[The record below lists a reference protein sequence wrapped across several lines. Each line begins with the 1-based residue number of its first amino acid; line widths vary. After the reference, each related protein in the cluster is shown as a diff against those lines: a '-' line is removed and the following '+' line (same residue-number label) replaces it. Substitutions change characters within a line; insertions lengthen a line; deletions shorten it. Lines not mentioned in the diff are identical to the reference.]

1 MLRMD
6 GERVMRQRSLKPRA
20 GTDIYLMNVPRRYAG
35 TPEGEKCWFSLQ
47 GRLEG
52 FLGELLHRSW
62 DAGKESRHDGVRYQR
77 AHLRHSSSL
86 SS

>member
-6 GERVMRQRSLKPRA
+6 VERVMRQRSLKPRE

-47 GRLEG
+47 GRLER
-52 FLGELLHRSW
+52 FLGSCCTGPGMQPRKVGMME
-62 DAGKESRHDGVRYQR
+62 
-77 AHLRHSSSL
+77 
-86 SS
+86 